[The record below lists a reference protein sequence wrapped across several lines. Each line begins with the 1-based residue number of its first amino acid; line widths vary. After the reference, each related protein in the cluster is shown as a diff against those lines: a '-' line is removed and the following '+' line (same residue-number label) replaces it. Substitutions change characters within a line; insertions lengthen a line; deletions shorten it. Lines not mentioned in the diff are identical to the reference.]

1 MALSDDVR
9 DLGRTT
15 ILRELGEDALR
26 LLAFAAENRIMRTG
40 DILFRAGDVSDGGL
54 LLLTGEVALRADG
67 AAPRNVQAP
76 TLLGRA
82 ALLVETVRP
91 CTAVALTTS
100 NVLKISRGLFH
111 RVLRE
116 HPDSAVRLHRHF
128 QGELRSVLQELR
140 AIRPEV
146 GAN

>member
-26 LLAFAAENRIMRTG
+26 LLAFAAESRIMRTG
-40 DILFRAGDVSDGGL
+40 DVLFRAGDVSDGGY
-54 LLLTGEVALRADG
+54 LLLTGEVALRTG
-67 AAPRNVQAP
+67 AASPTKVPAP
-76 TLLGRA
+76 MLLGHT
-82 ALLVETVRP
+82 ALLVETIRP
-91 CTAVALTTS
+91 CTAVAVATS
-100 NVLKISRGLFH
+100 NVLKISRILFH

-128 QGELRSVLQELR
+128 EVELQTFLKELQTFSPQIQSE
-140 AIRPEV
+140 
-146 GAN
+146 

>member
-26 LLAFAAENRIMRTG
+26 LLAFAAESRIMRTG
-40 DILFRAGDVSDGGL
+40 DVLFRAGDPSDGGYL
-54 LLLTGEVALRADG
+54 LMTGEVALRAG
-67 AAPRNVQAP
+67 AAQPRNVQAP
-76 TLLGRA
+76 MLLGHT

-100 NVLKISRGLFH
+100 NVLKISRTLFL

-116 HPDSAVRLHRHF
+116 HPDCAVRLHRHF
-128 QGELRSVLQELR
+128 KGELQSFLKELR
-140 AIRPEV
+140 TFSSAVVSE
-146 GAN
+146 